1 MTGHALNNHALNS
14 HAPVR
19 MLRHP
24 GPLPATRWTS
34 VENPGGPSLRLEL
47 PAGETLYD
55 ALVLPLRA
63 RGVVACA
70 INLLD
75 GHFTRGAYCLAR
87 PEPDIAQVIAYT
99 APIMVDRALRLIGAG
114 ATLGEDEHGAP
125 LLHCHGLLV
134 DAEGRLIGGHLLTE
148 RCVIDEGGCV
158 AYVHALRATR
168 LTRRY
173 DPHIQLAVF
182 QPETKGDIHADH

>member
-1 MTGHALNNHALNS
+1 MTSAAISLAS
-14 HAPVR
+14 VIPPPVR

-24 GPLPATRWTS
+24 GPMPASRWTS
-34 VENPGGPSLRLEL
+34 VENPGAPALRLVL
-47 PAGETLYD
+47 PAGRTLYD
-55 ALVLPLRA
+55 ALVEPLRA
-63 RGVVACA
+63 RGVAACA

-75 GHFTRGAYCLAR
+75 GHLTRGAYCLAR
-87 PEPDIAQVIAYT
+87 PLPDIEQVIAYT
-99 APIMVDRALRLIGAG
+99 SPIVLGKDLRMIGAG
-114 ATLGEDEHGAP
+114 ATLGEDERGTP

-148 RCVIDEGGCV
+148 QCVIGSGGCV
-158 AYVHALRATR
+158 AYVHDLSVTR

-182 QPETKGDIHADH
+182 QPEPKEDIHADH